1 MNPGIKVAIID
12 DDKSIRTAL
21 GRLLQ
26 SAGLDCMSYSSAA
39 EFLAAPDR
47 DAIECVVADLR
58 MPGLDGLSLQERL
71 REIAPHQAVVFL
83 TGHGDVSSSVR
94 AMKAGAVDFLEKP
107 VDGDALLE
115 SISHAVELSRE
126 SKAASDEL
134 RVLQGRHASL
144 TPREREVFTL
154 VTDGLLNKQVGA
166 ELGTSEKTV
175 KAQRARVME
184 KMGAESLADLVRM
197 AQRLRFELIRREPEP
212 GETVAPRSRPN
223 QTA

>member
-1 MNPGIKVAIID
+1 MDTQIRVAIID
-12 DDKSIRTAL
+12 DDKSIRTSL
-21 GRLLQ
+21 GRLLH
-26 SAGLDCMSYSSAA
+26 SAGIECTSYPSAV
-39 EFLAAPDR
+39 EFLDSR
-47 DAIECVVADLR
+47 ELHEIDCVVADLR

-71 REIAPHQAVVFL
+71 REIAPHQAMVFL
-83 TGHGDVSSSVR
+83 TGHGDVPSSVR

-107 VDGDALLE
+107 VDGDALLQ
-115 SISHAVELSRE
+115 SVSRAVELSRE
-126 SKAASDEL
+126 SRATIDEL
-134 RVLQGRHASL
+134 RVLQDCYASL

-175 KAQRARVME
+175 KAQRGRVME

-197 AQRLRFELIRREPEP
+197 AQRLRFDLIRRDQGPD
-212 GETVAPRSRPN
+212 ETPAPRSRNN